1 MTCARHSL
9 IIVSLTQK
17 SLPSW
22 PCGTGPWGRN
32 YTPQMPEPSTFLVFI
47 AAAVALLVVPGP
59 AVVFIVT
66 RSVAHGRTGGLVSV
80 LGVHTGSVVHVAAA
94 ALGVSALLATS
105 ATAFSAVK
113 YLGAAYL
120 IFLGVQRLIRRADY
134 QEPAGVSSLAHARLY
149 RQGIVVNV
157 LNPKTAIF
165 FLAFLPQ
172 FVNPARGPVALQIAL
187 LGTCFI
193 ILGIASDST
202 YAMLAGT
209 LAGRLRRDAGIR
221 RRLDRVSGVI
231 YLGLGATAA
240 LAGEGGRR
248 I

>member
-1 MTCARHSL
+1 ML
-9 IIVSLTQK
+9 
-17 SLPSW
+17 
-22 PCGTGPWGRN
+22 
-32 YTPQMPEPSTFLVFI
+32 EPSTFIVFV
-47 AAAVALLVVPGP
+47 AAAIALLLVPGP
-59 AVVFIVT
+59 AVIFIVT
-66 RSVAHGRTGGLVSV
+66 RSVTHGRTAGLVSV

-105 ATAFSAVK
+105 ATAFSVIK

-120 IFLGVQRLIRRADY
+120 IFLGVQRLLRRGHD
-134 QEPAGVSSLAHARLY
+134 EECTRVLPLASARLY

-193 ILGIASDST
+193 VLGIASDSA

-209 LAGRLRRDAGIR
+209 LAGRLRLDAAVR
-221 RRLDRVSGVI
+221 RRLDRASGVI
-231 YLGLGATAA
+231 YLGLGATVA
-240 LAGEGGRR
+240 LAAEGGRR